1 MNKTYYPLNE
11 EQARTAWSMNH
22 MGAYHSD
29 ASDYQG
35 EVDEAWSIAEE
46 AAKRNPKRA
55 EEAYKVADRY
65 ARQLAE
71 WYNKKYR
78 IDSMCPSILISG
90 GGNFPV
96 AKKNKQNR
104 AWNNHYR
111 EMRKIESLKGR
122 IRKIG
127 TSAETIKSDDDD
139 AIEKLR
145 AKLEALTKNQE
156 AMKAENAKA
165 RKEGRKAPFASFALS
180 NNNQNI
186 RSVKKRIEQLEAQ
199 KGKETTQRQMEFMG
213 EPMMVVENIELM
225 RLQLMFDGKPDDDI
239 RATLKMNGF
248 RWSPKNGTWQR
259 QLTPNALAAFRTMTE
274 TQSHQ
279 AI

>member
-1 MNKTYYPLNE
+1 MSKYYPLNE

-22 MGAYHSD
+22 MGAFRSD
-29 ASDYQG
+29 AQDYQA
-35 EVDEAWSIAEE
+35 EVDEAYSLADE
-46 AAKRNPKRA
+46 AAKRNPERKD
-55 EEAYKVADRY
+55 EAYKIADRY

-96 AKKNKQNR
+96 GKKNKQNQ
-104 AWNNHYR
+104 AWDNHYKA
-111 EMRKIESLKGR
+111 MQKIESLKDR

-127 TSAETIKSDDDD
+127 TSAETIKSDDDN

-145 AKLEALTKNQE
+145 AKLEALTKKQE

-165 RKEGRKAPFASFALS
+165 RKEGRQAPFASYTLS
-180 NNNQNI
+180 NNSQNI

-199 KGKETTQRQMEFMG
+199 KGQETTQRQIEFMG
-213 EPMMVVENIELM
+213 ESVMVIENVELM

-239 RATLKMNGF
+239 RAVLKKNGF

-259 QLTPNALAAFRTMTE
+259 QLTQNALATLRWMIKSQEA
-274 TQSHQ
+274 
-279 AI
+279 A

>member
-1 MNKTYYPLNE
+1 MSKYYPLNE

-22 MGAYHSD
+22 MGTFRSD
-29 ASDYQG
+29 TPDYQA
-35 EVDEAWSIAEE
+35 EVDEAYSLADE
-46 AAKRNPKRA
+46 AAKRNPERE
-55 EEAYKVADRY
+55 EEAYKIADRY
-65 ARQLAE
+65 ARQLAD

-96 AKKNKQNR
+96 AKKNKQNQ
-104 AWNNHYR
+104 AWDNHYKT
-111 EMRKIESLKGR
+111 MRKIESLKDC

-127 TSAETIKSDDDD
+127 TSAETIKSDDDN

-145 AKLEALTKNQE
+145 SKLDALTKKQDT
-156 AMKAENAKA
+156 MKAENAKA
-165 RKEGRKAPFASFALS
+165 RKEGRQAPFAPYTLS

-199 KGKETTQRQMEFMG
+199 KGKETTQRQIEFMG
-213 EPMMVVENIELM
+213 ESVMVVENVELM

-239 RATLKMNGF
+239 RAVLKKNGF

-259 QLTPNALAAFRTMTE
+259 PLTPNALSAFQWMLK
-274 TQSHQ
+274 SQ
-279 AI
+279 ASQTV

>member
-1 MNKTYYPLNE
+1 MEKTYYPLSE
-11 EQARTAWSMNH
+11 ERARTAWNMNH
-22 MGAYHSD
+22 MGAFRSD

-35 EVDEAWSIAEE
+35 EVDEAWSIADE
-46 AAKRNPKRA
+46 AAKRNPERA
-55 EEAYKVADRY
+55 EEAYKLADRY
-65 ARQLAE
+65 ARKLAE

-96 AKKNKQNR
+96 AKKRKQNQ
-104 AWNNHYR
+104 AWDSHYK
-111 EMRKIESLKGR
+111 EIEKIETLKER

-127 TSAETIKSDDDD
+127 TSAETIKSDDDN

-145 AKLEALTKNQE
+145 AKLDTLTKRQE

-165 RKEGRKAPFASFALS
+165 RKEGRRAPFAPYSLS

-186 RSVKKRIEQLEAQ
+186 RSVKKRIDQLEAQ
-199 KGKETTQRQMEFMG
+199 KSRETTKRQVEFMG
-213 EPMMVVENIELM
+213 ESVMVIENVELM
-225 RLQLMFDGKPDDDI
+225 RLQLLFDGKPDDDI
-239 RATLKMNGF
+239 RAVLKRNGF

-259 QLTPNALAAFRTMTE
+259 QLTPNALSALRWMIKSQEAA
-274 TQSHQ
+274 
-279 AI
+279 

>member
-1 MNKTYYPLNE
+1 MSKYYPLNE
-11 EQARTAWSMNH
+11 EQARTAWNMNH
-22 MGAYHSD
+22 MGAFRSD
-29 ASDYQG
+29 TQDYQA
-35 EVDEAWSIAEE
+35 EVDEAYSLADE
-46 AAKRNPKRA
+46 AAKRNPERKD
-55 EEAYKVADRY
+55 EAYNIADRY

-96 AKKNKQNR
+96 GKKNKQNQ
-104 AWNNHYR
+104 AWDNHYKA
-111 EMRKIESLKGR
+111 MQKIESLKDR

-127 TSAETIKSDDDD
+127 TSAETIKSDDDN

-145 AKLEALTKNQE
+145 AKLEALTKKQE

-165 RKEGRKAPFASFALS
+165 RKEGRQAPFASYTLS
-180 NNNQNI
+180 NNSQNI

-199 KGKETTQRQMEFMG
+199 KGQETTQRQIEFMG
-213 EPMMVVENIELM
+213 ESVMVIENVELM

-239 RATLKMNGF
+239 RAVLKKNGF

-259 QLTPNALAAFRTMTE
+259 QLTPNARAALQWMLKSQE
-274 TQSHQ
+274 V
-279 AI
+279 A

>member
-1 MNKTYYPLNE
+1 MSKYYPLNE

-22 MGAYHSD
+22 MGAFRSD
-29 ASDYQG
+29 AQDYQA
-35 EVDEAWSIAEE
+35 EVDEACSLADE
-46 AAKRNPKRA
+46 AAKRNPERKD
-55 EEAYKVADRY
+55 EAYKIADRY

-96 AKKNKQNR
+96 GKKNKQNQ
-104 AWNNHYR
+104 AWDNHYKA
-111 EMRKIESLKGR
+111 MQKIESLKDR

-127 TSAETIKSDDDD
+127 TSAETIKSDDDN

-145 AKLEALTKNQE
+145 AKLEALTKKQE

-165 RKEGRKAPFASFALS
+165 RKEGRQAPFASYTLS
-180 NNNQNI
+180 NNSQNI

-199 KGKETTQRQMEFMG
+199 KGQETTQRQIEFMG
-213 EPMMVVENIELM
+213 ESVMVIENVELM
-225 RLQLMFDGKPDDDI
+225 RLQLMFDGKPDDNI
-239 RATLKMNGF
+239 RAVLKKNGF

-259 QLTPNALAAFRTMTE
+259 QLTQNALATLRWMIKSQEA
-274 TQSHQ
+274 
-279 AI
+279 A

>member
-1 MNKTYYPLNE
+1 MSKYYPLNE

-22 MGAYHSD
+22 MGTFRSD
-29 ASDYQG
+29 TPDYQA
-35 EVDEAWSIAEE
+35 EVDEAYSLADE
-46 AAKRNPKRA
+46 AAKRNPERE
-55 EEAYKVADRY
+55 EEAYKIADRY

-96 AKKNKQNR
+96 GKKNKQNQ
-104 AWNNHYR
+104 AWDNHYKT
-111 EMRKIESLKGR
+111 MRKIESLKDR

-127 TSAETIKSDDDD
+127 TSAETIKSDDDN

-145 AKLEALTKNQE
+145 AKLDALTKKQD

-165 RKEGRKAPFASFALS
+165 RKEGRQAPFAPYTLS

-186 RSVKKRIEQLEAQ
+186 CSVKKRIEQLEAQ
-199 KGKETTQRQMEFMG
+199 KGKETTQRQIEFMG
-213 EPMMVVENIELM
+213 ESVMVVENVELM

-239 RATLKMNGF
+239 RAVLKKNGF

-259 QLTPNALAAFRTMTE
+259 QLTPNALAALRWMIKS
-274 TQSHQ
+274 QQ
-279 AI
+279 

>member
-1 MNKTYYPLNE
+1 MEKTYYPLSE
-11 EQARTAWSMNH
+11 ERARTAWNMNH
-22 MGAYHSD
+22 MGAFRSD

-35 EVDEAWSIAEE
+35 EVDEAWSIADE
-46 AAKRNPKRA
+46 AAKRNPERA
-55 EEAYKVADRY
+55 EEAYKLADRY
-65 ARQLAE
+65 ARKLAE

-96 AKKNKQNR
+96 AKKRKQNQ
-104 AWNNHYR
+104 AWDSHYK
-111 EMRKIESLKGR
+111 EIEKIETLKER

-127 TSAETIKSDDDD
+127 TSAETIKSDDDN

-145 AKLEALTKNQE
+145 AKLDTLTKRQE

-165 RKEGRKAPFASFALS
+165 RKEGRRAPFAPYSLS

-186 RSVKKRIEQLEAQ
+186 RSVKKRIDQLEAQ
-199 KGKETTQRQMEFMG
+199 KSRETTKRQVEFMG
-213 EPMMVVENIELM
+213 ESVMVIENVELM

-239 RATLKMNGF
+239 RA
-248 RWSPKNGTWQR
+248 
-259 QLTPNALAAFRTMTE
+259 
-274 TQSHQ
+274 
-279 AI
+279 

>member
-1 MNKTYYPLNE
+1 MSKYYSLNE

-22 MGAYHSD
+22 MGTFRSD
-29 ASDYQG
+29 TPDYQA
-35 EVDEAWSIAEE
+35 EVDEAYSLADE
-46 AAKRNPKRA
+46 AAKRNPERT
-55 EEAYKVADRY
+55 EEAYKIADRY
-65 ARQLAE
+65 ARQLAD

-96 AKKNKQNR
+96 AKKNKQNQ
-104 AWNNHYR
+104 AWDNHYKA
-111 EMRKIESLKGR
+111 MQKIESLKDR

-127 TSAETIKSDDDD
+127 TSAETIKSDDDN
-139 AIEKLR
+139 AITKLR
-145 AKLEALTKNQE
+145 AKLDALTKKQD

-165 RKEGRKAPFASFALS
+165 RKEGKQAPFAPYTLS

-199 KGKETTQRQMEFMG
+199 KGKETTQHQIEFMG
-213 EPMMVVENIELM
+213 ESVMVIENVELM

-239 RATLKMNGF
+239 RAVLKKNGF

-259 QLTPNALAAFRTMTE
+259 QLTPNALSAFRWMLK
-274 TQSHQ
+274 SQ
-279 AI
+279 ASKPV

>member
-1 MNKTYYPLNE
+1 MSKYYPLNE

-22 MGAYHSD
+22 MGTFRSD
-29 ASDYQG
+29 TPDYQA
-35 EVDEAWSIAEE
+35 EVDEAYSLAAE
-46 AAKRNPKRA
+46 AAKRNPERE
-55 EEAYKVADRY
+55 EEAYKIADRY
-65 ARQLAE
+65 ARQLAD

-96 AKKNKQNR
+96 GKKNKQNQ
-104 AWNNHYR
+104 AWDNHYKT
-111 EMRKIESLKGR
+111 MRKIESLKDR

-127 TSAETIKSDDDD
+127 TSAETIKSDDDNAVD
-139 AIEKLR
+139 KLR
-145 AKLEALTKNQE
+145 SKLDALTKKQD
-156 AMKAENAKA
+156 AMKTENAKA
-165 RKEGRKAPFASFALS
+165 RKEGRQAPFAPYTLS

-199 KGKETTQRQMEFMG
+199 KGKETTKRQIEFMG
-213 EPMMVVENIELM
+213 ESVMVIENVELM

-239 RATLKMNGF
+239 RAVLKKNGF

-259 QLTPNALAAFRTMTE
+259 QLTPNALAALRWMIKR
-274 TQSHQ
+274 QQ
-279 AI
+279 

>member
-1 MNKTYYPLNE
+1 MSKYYPLNE
-11 EQARTAWSMNH
+11 EQARTAWNMNH
-22 MGAYHSD
+22 MGAFRSD
-29 ASDYQG
+29 APDYQA
-35 EVDEAWSIAEE
+35 EVDEAYSLADE
-46 AAKRNPKRA
+46 AAKRNPER
-55 EEAYKVADRY
+55 EDEAYKIADRY
-65 ARQLAE
+65 ARQLAD

-96 AKKNKQNR
+96 GKKNKQNQ
-104 AWNNHYR
+104 AWDNHYKA
-111 EMRKIESLKGR
+111 MQKIESLKDR

-127 TSAETIKSDDDD
+127 TSAETIKSDDDN

-145 AKLEALTKNQE
+145 AKLEALTKKQE

-165 RKEGRKAPFASFALS
+165 RKEGRQAPFAPYTLS
-180 NNNQNI
+180 NNSQNI

-199 KGKETTQRQMEFMG
+199 KGQETTQRQVEFMG
-213 EPMMVVENIELM
+213 ESVMVIENVEIM

-239 RATLKMNGF
+239 RSVLKKNGF

-259 QLTPNALAAFRTMTE
+259 QLTPNARAALRWMLE
-274 TQSHQ
+274 NQEV
-279 AI
+279 A

>member
-1 MNKTYYPLNE
+1 MSKYYPLNE

-22 MGAYHSD
+22 MGTFRSD
-29 ASDYQG
+29 TPDYQA
-35 EVDEAWSIAEE
+35 EVDEAYSLADE
-46 AAKRNPKRA
+46 AAKRNPERE
-55 EEAYKVADRY
+55 EEAYKIADRY

-96 AKKNKQNR
+96 GKKNKQNQ
-104 AWNNHYR
+104 AWDNHYKT
-111 EMRKIESLKGR
+111 MRKIESLKDR

-127 TSAETIKSDDDD
+127 TSAETIKSDDDN

-145 AKLEALTKNQE
+145 AKLDALTKKQD

-165 RKEGRKAPFASFALS
+165 RKEGRQAPFAPYTLS

-199 KGKETTQRQMEFMG
+199 KGKEMTQRQIESMG
-213 EPMMVVENIELM
+213 ESVMVVENVELM

-239 RATLKMNGF
+239 RAVLKKNGF

-259 QLTPNALAAFRTMTE
+259 QLTPNALAALRWMIKS
-274 TQSHQ
+274 QQ
-279 AI
+279 

>member
-1 MNKTYYPLNE
+1 MSKYYPLNE
-11 EQARTAWSMNH
+11 EQARTAWNMNH
-22 MGAYHSD
+22 IGTFRSD
-29 ASDYQG
+29 TPDYQA
-35 EVDEAWSIAEE
+35 EVDEAYSLADE
-46 AAKRNPKRA
+46 AAKRNPER
-55 EEAYKVADRY
+55 EDEAYKIADRY
-65 ARQLAE
+65 ARQLAD

-96 AKKNKQNR
+96 GKKNKQNQ
-104 AWNNHYR
+104 AWDNHYKA
-111 EMRKIESLKGR
+111 MRKIESLKDR

-127 TSAETIKSDDDD
+127 TSAETIKSDDDN

-145 AKLEALTKNQE
+145 AKLDALTKKQD
-156 AMKAENAKA
+156 AMKDENAKA
-165 RKEGRKAPFASFALS
+165 RKEGKQAPFAPYTLS

-199 KGKETTQRQMEFMG
+199 KGKETTQRQIEFMG
-213 EPMMVVENIELM
+213 ESVMVIENVELM

-239 RATLKMNGF
+239 RAVLKKNGF

-259 QLTPNALAAFRTMTE
+259 QLTNNAKYALKMMIKSQEVA
-274 TQSHQ
+274 
-279 AI
+279 

>member
-1 MNKTYYPLNE
+1 MSKYYQLNE

-22 MGAYHSD
+22 MGAFRSD
-29 ASDYQG
+29 VQDYQAQ
-35 EVDEAWSIAEE
+35 VDEAYSLADE
-46 AAKRNPKRA
+46 AAKRNPERKD
-55 EEAYKVADRY
+55 EAYKIADRY
-65 ARQLAE
+65 AKQLAE

-96 AKKNKQNR
+96 GKKNKQNQ
-104 AWNNHYR
+104 AWDNHYKA
-111 EMRKIESLKGR
+111 MQKIESLKDR

-127 TSAETIKSDDDD
+127 TSAETIKSDDDN

-145 AKLEALTKNQE
+145 AKLEALTKKQE

-165 RKEGRKAPFASFALS
+165 RKEGRQAPFASYTLS
-180 NNNQNI
+180 NNSQNI

-199 KGKETTQRQMEFMG
+199 KGQETTQRQIGFMG
-213 EPMMVVENIELM
+213 ESMMVIENVELM

-239 RATLKMNGF
+239 RAVLKKNGF

-259 QLTPNALAAFRTMTE
+259 QLTPNARAALRWMLKNQE
-274 TQSHQ
+274 V
-279 AI
+279 A

>member
-1 MNKTYYPLNE
+1 MSKYYPLNE

-22 MGAYHSD
+22 MGAFRSD
-29 ASDYQG
+29 TQDYQA
-35 EVDEAWSIAEE
+35 EVDEAYSLADE
-46 AAKRNPKRA
+46 AAKRNPERKD
-55 EEAYKVADRY
+55 EAYKIADRY

-96 AKKNKQNR
+96 GKKNKQNQ
-104 AWNNHYR
+104 AWDNHYKA
-111 EMRKIESLKGR
+111 MQKIESLKDR

-127 TSAETIKSDDDD
+127 TSAETIKSDDDN

-145 AKLEALTKNQE
+145 AKLEALTKKQE
-156 AMKAENAKA
+156 AMKAENTKA
-165 RKEGRKAPFASFALS
+165 RKEGRQAPFASYTLS
-180 NNNQNI
+180 NNSQNI

-199 KGKETTQRQMEFMG
+199 KGQETTQRQVEFMG
-213 EPMMVVENIELM
+213 ESVMVIENVELM
-225 RLQLMFDGKPDDDI
+225 RLQLMFDGKPDDNI
-239 RATLKMNGF
+239 RAVLKKNGF

-259 QLTPNALAAFRTMTE
+259 QLTPNARAALRWMLKNQE
-274 TQSHQ
+274 V
-279 AI
+279 A